1 MKLHVKDGQG
11 FSKFP
16 FHFILIHHLILY
28 IIDLTLIKSITEK
41 GGAHLVRLIS
51 CPSAKLLIIKGL
63 PAKGA
68 FIAF

>member
-16 FHFILIHHLILY
+16 FHFILYI

-41 GGAHLVRLIS
+41 GGAHLVRLMS
-51 CPSAKLLIIKGL
+51 CPSAKLLIIERL
-63 PAKGA
+63 PVKWAYIGFLVK
-68 FIAF
+68 F